1 MRDTLVVNLIA
12 GSCAGKSTNAARLF
26 SMLKDLGI
34 ECELVTEYV
43 KDMVWEGRNE
53 IFNCQAYIFG
63 KQLYKLQRVK
73 GKVDVIITDRPVC
86 LDMIYDPEQDE
97 DFKRYSLKQF
107 NKFNNLNVFLKRNK
121 AFNPNGRN
129 EKTIE
134 EAIAVDN
141 SILKALDEN
150 VIPYMTTTADE
161 EGCKQILDAIISRL
175 IVSDIYRQQEAQKC
189 PLTKCTV

>member
-86 LDMIYDPEQDE
+86 LDMIYDPE
-97 DFKRYSLKQF
+97 
-107 NKFNNLNVFLKRNK
+107 
-121 AFNPNGRN
+121 
-129 EKTIE
+129 
-134 EAIAVDN
+134 
-141 SILKALDEN
+141 
-150 VIPYMTTTADE
+150 
-161 EGCKQILDAIISRL
+161 
-175 IVSDIYRQQEAQKC
+175 
-189 PLTKCTV
+189 